1 MRFSDQS
8 YGLRIELD
16 TKHFDCTPEQVY
28 YLEDKLDLLRKVT
41 EQFPVSDLYITIAFH
56 GRSNQYRITTS
67 LVLPG
72 RTLVTGDVSEVME
85 AGYDR
90 CVRKLVKRVEAYKAA
105 LGNEP
110 EQAKEVEG
118 THQAVVPTH
127 ELDADA
133 ISAAVEAGDYNAF
146 RHALAPYEDRLN
158 DRIGR
163 YVQQFPEIETRLGE
177 TYTIGDFV
185 EEVYLNA
192 FERFEHRPNEVRLG
206 EWLEGL
212 IAPSVKLVA
221 ENPAEELE
229 NISFART
236 VAGIE

>member
-1 MRFSDQS
+1 
-8 YGLRIELD
+8 
-16 TKHFDCTPEQVY
+16 
-28 YLEDKLDLLRKVT
+28 
-41 EQFPVSDLYITIAFH
+41 
-56 GRSNQYRITTS
+56 
-67 LVLPG
+67 
-72 RTLVTGDVSEVME
+72 
-85 AGYDR
+85 
-90 CVRKLVKRVEAYKAA
+90 
-105 LGNEP
+105 
-110 EQAKEVEG
+110 
-118 THQAVVPTH
+118 
-127 ELDADA
+127 
-133 ISAAVEAGDYNAF
+133 
-146 RHALAPYEDRLN
+146 
-158 DRIGR
+158 
-163 YVQQFPEIETRLGE
+163 LGE